1 MDGGEPMG
9 DDERGAVL
17 LQLAQT
23 GRPPPTDD
31 DRRAQELTEQTNET
45 NVYDLM
51 QTIRKKIPSTDE

>member
-1 MDGGEPMG
+1 MG

-51 QTIRKKIPSTDE
+51 QTIRKEIPSTDE